1 MADPILVFVVSSFDI
16 YPKITFCFP
25 IIRWQGRFMKLYLEM
40 TGVKHVTESHFCRDV
55 VTPIYEVIRKVVI
68 TLFGHCYLHFC
79 LLYANFF
86 LNYHCLVK
94 KEARKTTAVKQVIR
108 HGETMTI

>member
-1 MADPILVFVVSSFDI
+1 MAREIHEIISRNDRREARDRESF
-16 YPKITFCFP
+16 
-25 IIRWQGRFMKLYLEM
+25 L
-40 TGVKHVTESHFCRDV
+40 RDV

-94 KEARKTTAVKQVIR
+94 KEARKNNRGKASHSAWR
-108 HGETMTI
+108 NYDDLNEYFW